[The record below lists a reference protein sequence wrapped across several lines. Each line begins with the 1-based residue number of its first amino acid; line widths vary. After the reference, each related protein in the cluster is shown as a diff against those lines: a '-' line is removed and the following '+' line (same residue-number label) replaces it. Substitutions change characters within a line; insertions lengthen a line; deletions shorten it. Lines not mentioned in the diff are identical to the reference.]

1 MPMCMRSIGRTTLA
15 VPLAILVVSIWPS
28 ASAHGAECVAA
39 PNATVP
45 QGSHWYYTRDPE
57 TKRKCWFISA
67 KGVGTART
75 GARIT
80 VARIKAARAKARA
93 EQRVAQ
99 PAAPRSSA
107 PSAPTGAEAAQ
118 IAPPNKIRELIYGTD
133 PDLTADVPTRAELSL
148 RPSQA
153 VDMTD
158 NAQPTVNAV
167 APSPPTRDDTADDS
181 AADGFAAVPP
191 QAIAT
196 RSIPRPASTA
206 GAATETL
213 GQMLFVV
220 IATLAVAGSMLYA
233 SVRLILARRRR
244 VRVEQRRAL
253 ALGMASSGWVGNPDD
268 HAAVVAKTRR
278 YAA

>member
-1 MPMCMRSIGRTTLA
+1 MPMCMRSIGRSTLA

-39 PNATVP
+39 PNATAP

-67 KGVGTART
+67 QRAGAART

-93 EQRVAQ
+93 EQRTAQ
-99 PAAPRSSA
+99 PAAPRPSV
-107 PSAPTGAEAAQ
+107 PSAPTVTESAQ

-133 PDLTADVPTRAELSL
+133 PDLATDVPTRAELSL

-153 VDMTD
+153 ADMTD

-167 APSPPTRDDTADDS
+167 APSPPARDDAADDS

-196 RSIPRPASTA
+196 RSIARPASTA
-206 GAATETL
+206 GVAPGTL
-213 GQMLFVV
+213 GLTAFVFIV
-220 IATLAVAGSMLYA
+220 ALAAAGSMLYA
-233 SVRLILARRRR
+233 SVRLVVARRRR

-253 ALGMASSGWVGNPDD
+253 ALGMASSDWLANPDD
-268 HAAVVAKTRR
+268 RAAAVAKTRR